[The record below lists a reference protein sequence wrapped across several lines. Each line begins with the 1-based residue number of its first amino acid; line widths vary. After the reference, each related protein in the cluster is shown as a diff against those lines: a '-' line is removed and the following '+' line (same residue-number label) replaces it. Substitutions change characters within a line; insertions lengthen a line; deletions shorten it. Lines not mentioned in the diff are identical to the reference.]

1 METHDDN
8 RDICRSS
15 TTSVDGISLTDRS
28 GDLQRLGNDIRGVV
42 CQTGSTDSREFYP
55 IDDLEE
61 VVTKDRAREVFAN
74 HGDTEIETVI
84 GEIFDTKTVS
94 GNTTRRFKI
103 FVNLALMEKP
113 QLIAEFIKEGLFDL
127 HLPLEK
133 VQVAGAPKGRFHL
146 VRKPR
151 SQDEKL
157 SDPISFFENW
167 SQPDIASFL
176 NTQHEVC
183 VPIFDLT
190 TDEDP
195 TTKLSH
201 YKLHKQ
207 AVLPFIEDDQDNQGA
222 GGCADVW
229 KVKLHA
235 AHHNLCKS
243 TVGILRGHPSSSP
256 GRAISI
262 TDRWK

>member
-1 METHDDN
+1 MDIHNDN
-8 RDICRSS
+8 GDVGRSS
-15 TTSVDGISLTDRS
+15 ATSLDGISLTDRS
-28 GDLQRLGNDIRGVV
+28 GDLQRLGDDIRGVI
-42 CQTGSTDSREFYP
+42 CQTGSTDSREFFP

-61 VVTKDRAREVFAN
+61 VVTRDRVREVLAH

-103 FVNLALMEKP
+103 FVNLVLLEKP
-113 QLIAEFIKEGLFDL
+113 QLIVEFIKEGLFDL

-151 SQDEKL
+151 SQDEKP

-167 SQPDIASFL
+167 SQAEIASFL
-176 NTQHEVC
+176 NTQHELC

-222 GGCADVW
+222 GGSADVW

-235 AHHNLCKS
+235 AHHNLCKP
-243 TVGILRGHPSSSP
+243 TVGILRGYPPSSP
-256 GRAISI
+256 ERATSI
-262 TDRWK
+262 TDR